1 MANILIKRKNLIIE
15 LKKAGI
21 QRINPEFIALLERIL
36 KEYMGKII
44 NVSKEEMITHG
55 RKTLKKEDIQ
65 KALKKQESAWEI

>member
-1 MANILIKRKNLIIE
+1 MANILIKRKNLLIE
-15 LKKAGI
+15 LKKASI
-21 QRINPEFIALLERIL
+21 KRVNSEFITLLEGIL
-36 KEYMGKII
+36 KEYIGKII